1 MGAEA
6 VPFSSIPAVQVLK
19 HDDDDSERYELNLV
33 LANGLRI
40 HVAAHSGREQTKHE
54 AQRLGAFIGCKVWDT
69 TAS

>member
-6 VPFSSIPAVQVLK
+6 VPFSSIHAVQVLK